1 MDKAYSK
8 NKLVSQNPVVS
19 DYFLEPGDYLKL
31 SSLNIGYTLN
41 LNKRFI
47 DSVRIFATANN
58 LFTITKFSGIDP
70 STWEVNDLNS
80 WGHRAHAPYYPNT
93 RQFMLGMPK

>member
-1 MDKAYSK
+1 M
-8 NKLVSQNPVVS
+8 NQNPIVS

-31 SSLNIGYTLN
+31 SSVNIGYTLN

-47 DSVRIFATANN
+47 DSVRIYAAASN

-70 STWEVNDLNS
+70 STWELNGLTPGATNS
-80 WGHRAHAPYYPNT
+80 RTYYPNT
-93 RQFMLGMPK
+93 RQFMLGMQIDF